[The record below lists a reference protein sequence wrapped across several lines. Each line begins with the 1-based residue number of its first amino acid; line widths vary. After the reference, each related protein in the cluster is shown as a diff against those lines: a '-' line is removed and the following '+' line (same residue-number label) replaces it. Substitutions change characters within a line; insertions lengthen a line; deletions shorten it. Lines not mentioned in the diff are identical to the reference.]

1 MTPPQSSRTRARKT
15 SPLREKE
22 ANTIPALEEGRKNAM
37 TVWNGWSPT
46 YRRGPDVDRVDE
58 DRHVYRLQR
67 PTGPGGRPLEHSVG
81 GPKDRALIETPYTS
95 AK

>member
-37 TVWNGWSPT
+37 TAWNGWSPT
-46 YRRGPDVDRVDE
+46 YRRGP
-58 DRHVYRLQR
+58 
-67 PTGPGGRPLEHSVG
+67 
-81 GPKDRALIETPYTS
+81 
-95 AK
+95 